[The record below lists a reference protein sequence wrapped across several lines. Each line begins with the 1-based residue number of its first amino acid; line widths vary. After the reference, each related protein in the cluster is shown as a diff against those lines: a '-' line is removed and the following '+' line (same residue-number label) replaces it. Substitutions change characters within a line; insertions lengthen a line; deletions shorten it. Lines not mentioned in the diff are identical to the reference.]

1 MYINQSENKK
11 LRESDFQKYSVVGK
25 ELGQLRNQVSSGKC
39 AAHAQNVLGVDDA
52 ASAMSGLTVK
62 SKKVFSLFYLYFFCG
77 QYISSFFFFRI

>member
-11 LRESDFQKYSVVGK
+11 LRESDFQKYSAVGK

-62 SKKVFSLFYLYFFCG
+62 SKKVFSLFYLCLFCG
-77 QYISSFFFFRI
+77 H